1 MEKRLTNELP
11 FCRLGPLMKIIEQAY
26 RPHSSVEWHFACSM
40 RSKGRHRAGVS
51 APQPPRTPLALLDEL
66 HEGLLGGRH
75 KTADAEKD
83 IKETTRRKAEEINAK
98 KDTKELTRRKTQN
111 RNEDATPKG
120 RRGDAYRVLGA

>member
-1 MEKRLTNELP
+1 MMKSRICYNIS
-11 FCRLGPLMKIIEQAY
+11 LMQNIEQAN

-40 RSKGRHRAGVS
+40 RSKGRHRAGLS

>member
-1 MEKRLTNELP
+1 MQ
-11 FCRLGPLMKIIEQAY
+11 IIEQAN

-83 IKETTRRKAEEINAK
+83 IKETARRRLLKISLSPDEFQVCSFRAQLAMTGGRFPNKAS
-98 KDTKELTRRKTQN
+98 
-111 RNEDATPKG
+111 
-120 RRGDAYRVLGA
+120 V